1 MAKETAEEFIAR
13 LKTLPDL
20 DLTDPKTVGDF
31 AARFEETTRPEIEKQ
46 SKLDAENIG
55 RAFVYVVYC

>member
-1 MAKETAEEFIAR
+1 MAKETAKEFITR
-13 LKTLPDL
+13 LKALPDP

-31 AARFEETTRPEIEKQ
+31 AARLKKTTRPEIEKQ